1 MEKERHVDTGWWI
14 HVLCTPFLITS
25 SPGCIKRGSA
35 HHCGSEMYVCG
46 LWLSSQTFSTQGSL
60 RRCWESVHRQSAGF
74 PVKHAANTFTG
85 TMCYRG
91 TWRCTNRWCYLAIQ
105 NSSISCQSDSA
116 VNKGWMLSTRAGN
129 WPKQLLWS
137 HFNVNFYKKLKI
149 IRKRC
154 NKNNCATS
162 ASNVWVEIKVHFR
175 SFKRLYFS
183 HARWKLIEGSWN
195 ACDIFTEQDPARN
208 RLKIM
213 KRSAEIIVWV

>member
-1 MEKERHVDTGWWI
+1 MSAAFDFPARLSLPRVVWGDVENPFIASLPVFRSSMQQMLLQEWCTTEAPEDAPTGG
-14 HVLCTPFLITS
+14 V
-25 SPGCIKRGSA
+25 
-35 HHCGSEMYVCG
+35 
-46 LWLSSQTFSTQGSL
+46 
-60 RRCWESVHRQSAGF
+60 
-74 PVKHAANTFTG
+74 
-85 TMCYRG
+85 
-91 TWRCTNRWCYLAIQ
+91 TWRFKTAQ
-105 NSSISCQSDSA
+105 FHA
-116 VNKGWMLSTRAGN
+116 KVTVLSTRAGN

-213 KRSAEIIVWV
+213 KRSRKNNCKHPAQYLSLSKGTFQEI